1 MQVKDLQNMISECIY
16 YADEISSNTS
26 IFPSDAKM
34 PLRDLFRYD
43 VIVFLGF
50 LYEKGNP
57 HAADQIEFI
66 KQNLRMIITEAKFE
80 ELVDQKCN
88 DPRFLQEAPS
98 SIQYFVL
105 ADRDTDTTVNVTL
118 SSKSKFYVDCF
129 RKLGEGFIDYPEVK
143 DETKQMLKDYINVL
157 NATLNSAGI
166 ITSQHTGILKS
177 GDRPAE
183 KTATFTNQSD
193 TDMTTVTSFDENT
206 GQFSVKK
213 TVSISGRN
221 IMKKRADDVSEFM
234 NFQPEEDAED
244 KVFKRGKGRVGGNRR
259 GNDESEEIE
268 ASLDSLIAELQSLIG
283 LGSVKEDVIH
293 LINIIKMR
301 KLRERAGLRR
311 IDMSFHLVFTGNPGT
326 GKTTIA
332 RLLAKIY
339 KQLGIVSRGQFIE
352 VDRSGLVDHFSGG
365 TAIKTTEVIN
375 RAIGGILFIDE
386 AYTLTHN
393 KESGDYGQE
402 AVDTLLKRME
412 DDRDDFIVIVA
423 GYTNEMIDFIE
434 SNPGLKSRFNKYIY
448 FPDYSS
454 DELMDILR
462 HMCQIHD
469 YVMTESASNMAEA
482 YLKGVA
488 EGKKD
493 NFANARLVRNY
504 FERCVDRQANRLVTD
519 NKITEEDL
527 ITFVREDMIEEHGAT
542 AAIGKDEKWNAV

>member
-293 LINIIKMR
+293 LINIIKMSLSLLYR
-301 KLRERAGLRR
+301 
-311 IDMSFHLVFTGNPGT
+311 SF
-326 GKTTIA
+326 
-332 RLLAKIY
+332 
-339 KQLGIVSRGQFIE
+339 
-352 VDRSGLVDHFSGG
+352 
-365 TAIKTTEVIN
+365 
-375 RAIGGILFIDE
+375 
-386 AYTLTHN
+386 
-393 KESGDYGQE
+393 
-402 AVDTLLKRME
+402 
-412 DDRDDFIVIVA
+412 
-423 GYTNEMIDFIE
+423 
-434 SNPGLKSRFNKYIY
+434 
-448 FPDYSS
+448 
-454 DELMDILR
+454 R
-462 HMCQIHD
+462 HMGKQQPFRIMCQNMIPIRFQQHIVLICLNILIGFQISDKAISIIQNKRNTIHTVTGCIYD
-469 YVMTESASNMAEA
+469 LTTDAHARQEISAFCTRED
-482 YLKGVA
+482 LGL
-488 EGKKD
+488 GCID
-493 NFANARLVRNY
+493 RRVRNAI
-504 FERCVDRQANRLVTD
+504 FSKKGIRKMDTVFLHVDQKQAHALLHQCTD
-519 NKITEEDL
+519 QTHMIRMIMGSQDVVYVVDL
-527 ITFVREDMIEEHGAT
+527 
-542 AAIGKDEKWNAV
+542 